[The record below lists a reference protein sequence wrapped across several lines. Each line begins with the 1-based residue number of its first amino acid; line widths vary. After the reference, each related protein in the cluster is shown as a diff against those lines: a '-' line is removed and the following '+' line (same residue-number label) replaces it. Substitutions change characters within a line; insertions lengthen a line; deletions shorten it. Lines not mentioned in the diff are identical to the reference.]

1 MSWSRD
7 CAHAASRCLRVALLL
22 GSLLSHLG
30 CTHGVARVAGGPRA
44 ALAQL
49 VPKLDLRW
57 ELLEPRNV
65 RGAGSDIGDSAR
77 VQTGIAAW
85 LRWQPTVYAA
95 QSPGPYE
102 LSPAAWA
109 APCELP
115 DDTCFAELAEAER
128 EIGDALKQ
136 ER

>member
-1 MSWSRD
+1 MSRSRD
-7 CAHAASRCLRVALLL
+7 CARAASGCLRVVLLL
-22 GSLLSHLG
+22 GSFLSHLG
-30 CTHGVARVAGGPRA
+30 CTHGGARAAGGPRA
-44 ALAQL
+44 ALALL

-57 ELLEPRNV
+57 QMLEPR
-65 RGAGSDIGDSAR
+65 RLRDAGSDTGDSAR

-85 LRWQPTVYAA
+85 LRWQPTVYAVL
-95 QSPGPYE
+95 SPSPYE

-115 DDTCFAELAEAER
+115 DVTCFAELAEAER
-128 EIGDALKQ
+128 EIGDALQQ